1 MPLSSCVLSIDVL
14 NGSVMTANEFES
26 TWCTDN
32 DCGVMTTAR
41 TDGTALRPH
50 PVHDSPL
57 LLTCSDG
64 RRARMRE
71 TSDAVCRT
79 NDSGKCSAD
88 MRRRHIGY
96 TAQQQIHLSPR
107 AELVMMA
114 TRHHGLSST
123 TRAVCQQH
131 LQKSSAIGRCSLL
144 QLSQSQVCSCNL
156 RADTPQHTSQRDQMA
171 PSLQQHSNHRFQ
183 TATGSA

>member
-1 MPLSSCVLSIDVL
+1 
-14 NGSVMTANEFES
+14 MTANECES

-32 DCGVMTTAR
+32 DCEVMTTSR
-41 TDGTALRPH
+41 TDGTALRPQ
-50 PVHDSPL
+50 PVQDSPL
-57 LLTCSDG
+57 LQTCSDG
-64 RRARMRE
+64 RRARIRE
-71 TSDAVCRT
+71 TLDAFCRT
-79 NDSGKCSAD
+79 NDSGKCNAD

-96 TAQQQIHLSPR
+96 TAQQPIHLSPR

-144 QLSQSQVCSCNL
+144 QLSQSQVCSCNR
-156 RADTPQHTSQRDQMA
+156 RADTPEHTSQRDGPEPQT
-171 PSLQQHSNHRFQ
+171 SQQPPIPNCDWISV
-183 TATGSA
+183 TTLW